1 MRQGPSKHL
10 TGSALDSRVAQ
21 FGMRSF
27 VRSVQRGT
35 FTMGAAA
42 ASGTVTITTVDT
54 SNAVLTAMN
63 NTPAQAAN
71 VATAATIFW
80 RTTLTNSTTITFNS
94 ALAGDARIIYWELIE
109 YWPGVIK
116 SKQTGTITVSGVSSA
131 TATVT
136 AVNESKSIL
145 FLAGNT
151 CVYNGAAYGDPRETP
166 GNCYLLNSTTVRVV
180 RGSNDAAY
188 AGTWGYQLVEF
199 Y

>member
-1 MRQGPSKHL
+1 MRQGPQKAL

-27 VRSVQRGT
+27 VRSVQRGS
-35 FTMGAAA
+35 FTMPAAS

-63 NTPAQAAN
+63 NTPTSALSS
-71 VATAATIFW
+71 ATAATIFW
-80 RTTLTNSTTITFNS
+80 RTTLTNSTTITINS
-94 ALAGDARIIYWELIE
+94 AVAGDPRTTFWELIE

-116 SKQTGTITVSGVSSA
+116 SKQTGTVTVSGVAAAS
-131 TATVT
+131 ATVT
-136 AVNESKSIL
+136 VVNMNKSIL

-151 CVYNGAAYGDPRETP
+151 CVYNVSPYGDPRETP
-166 GNCYLLNSTTVRVV
+166 GCCYLDTSTSVKVSRS
-180 RGSNDAAY
+180 GSDPAF
-188 AGTWGYQLVEF
+188 AGTWGFQLVEF